1 MRTLRP
7 LLAGAIALAML
18 GTLSLSGTAADEAD
32 DPADESP
39 PTPSTEGTTTADS
52 PGDVTIVKDLVY
64 AVDRADEGAESK
76 LDLYLGAG
84 GEDAPM
90 VVYMAGAD
98 QARGSATQLARALAD
113 RGARVLALDGPQGSA
128 EAAVAEN
135 AAGIRAIVETVACAV
150 RFARGSEYGS
160 ETAPLVLS
168 GYSYGGG
175 AASHVAIAG
184 EDFASLWEA
193 FGESGGPP
201 SQVECTVDEAPTRVD
216 ALVGI
221 VGTYDI
227 FVGQVSKWDDEYW
240 LEHAPDLRQMLQGTI
255 GMHPELQVRLLAGD
269 TDWLPFEVPAGLEAV
284 LAEAGY
290 DVEITEFEGGH
301 IVPLDLTV
309 ETIMELAGS

>member
-7 LLAGAIALAML
+7 LLAGAIALAMM
-18 GTLSLSGTAADEAD
+18 GTLSLSGTAEDDADQ
-32 DPADESP
+32 PADASP
-39 PTPSTEGTTTADS
+39 GAATTEGTTTADS

-64 AVDRADEGAESK
+64 AVDRADAGAESK

-84 GEDAPM
+84 GDDAPM

-98 QARGSATQLARALAD
+98 QARGSATQLARALAE
-113 RGARVLALDGPQGSA
+113 RGARVLALDGPQGSG

-135 AAGIRAIVETVACAV
+135 AAGFRAIVETVACAV

-184 EDFASLWEA
+184 KDFASLWEA

-227 FVGQVSKWDDEYW
+227 FVGQVGKWDDEYW

-309 ETIMELAGS
+309 ETIMELVAS

>member
-7 LLAGAIALAML
+7 LLAGAIALAMM
-18 GTLSLSGTAADEAD
+18 GTMSLSGTAEDDADQAAE
-32 DPADESP
+32 ESP
-39 PTPSTEGTTTADS
+39 PTASTEGTTTADS
-52 PGDVTIVKDLVY
+52 PGDVTVVKDLVY

-76 LDLYLGAG
+76 LDLYQGAG

-90 VVYMAGAD
+90 VVHAAGGD
-98 QARGSATQLARALAD
+98 QTRGSATRLARALAEQ
-113 RGARVLALDGPQGSA
+113 GATVLAIDGPQGTG

-135 AAGIRAIVETVACAV
+135 AAGLRAIVETVACAV

-160 ETAPLVLS
+160 ETAALVLS

-201 SQVECTVDEAPTRVD
+201 SQVECTVDEAPTHVD

-227 FVGQVSKWDDEYW
+227 FVGQVGLFDREFWEEQEPE
-240 LEHAPDLRQMLQGTI
+240 LGEMLSGTI
-255 GMHPELQVRLLAGD
+255 GVHPELKVRLLVGD
-269 TDWLPFEVPAGLEAV
+269 SDWLPYEVPAGLEAV

-290 DVEITEFEGGH
+290 DVELTEFVGGH

-309 ETIMELAGS
+309 ETIMELVAS